1 MSHTFALLVPVKTLT
16 DLVRAYQVDELIVA
30 LSGIPHEEILELVY
44 AVTDEIH
51 AVGDFCPHQKNVRL
65 SEGFLDGDT
74 IECPMHQ
81 SCFNVKTGAV
91 LSPPAREGLPV
102 FKVRIEDGQV
112 LVEI

>member
-1 MSHTFALLVPVKTLT
+1 MTQWHCASALEEVWEGAPL
-16 DLVRAYQVDELIVA
+16 AVDVHGQAVA
-30 LSGIPHEEILELVY
+30 LYRFG
-44 AVTDEIH
+44 DEIH